1 MGIGFLK
8 KKEAEELESDQE
20 FSQNKELRKLK
31 KSELLEIMLKQGEEI
46 DSLRARVKEL
56 EAEVAE
62 KQAEME
68 RHEFEIKKFGSIA
81 EASLQVTNI
90 FQEAEKAAKIYLE
103 NLRRRYG

>member
-1 MGIGFLK
+1 MNIDFLK
-8 KKEAEELESDQE
+8 KKEAEALESGQE
-20 FSQNKELRKLK
+20 FSQNKDLRKLK

>member
-8 KKEAEELESDQE
+8 KNEAEELNSGLE

>member
-1 MGIGFLK
+1 MNIGFSK
-8 KKEAEELESDQE
+8 KKEAEELESGQE